1 MPHKGPHISISS
13 EFLVHRVLRIDLDE
27 FEDWPEAVR
36 ELATRIA
43 EELFLV
49 RYNPFIDAETVRTS
63 VQKRF
68 DQSEPALAHHYA
80 NTLREGITMFWSA
93 YEADMAFRSE
103 LVRRLGQIIPKRN
116 IDLRPASL
124 VECSTDA
131 TDLRMELPL
140 LVVAPSDTEQVSA
153 IVRLANEMKFALIPR
168 GGASGCTGGAIP
180 ARKRTVVMTLQKLS
194 GITSPDNTNMTLTAQ
209 AGVITIDAI
218 KAAADAGMLF
228 TVDPASKTASTIGGN
243 VSENSG
249 GPFAFEYGTTLD
261 NLLTYTMVTPT
272 GEIVIVERVNHPRH
286 KIMEDETAVFE
297 VKDISGGVRTVISL
311 RGDQIRKAGLGKDVT
326 NKFLGGLPGVQK
338 EGTDGIITEATFICY
353 PQQKHDRVLVLEF
366 FGRSMRNA
374 MLVIKDIVSLRDK
387 IRTEGD
393 LVKISALEEFG
404 VKYVEAIEYQTKS
417 AKYCHER
424 PISVLIVELNSN
436 DQFAVDKS
444 VQDIVNICKPYE
456 SEGVDIFVAK
466 DAAEGEQFW
475 EDRHKLSAIARRTSG
490 FKINEDVVIPIDAI
504 PDFSD
509 FIEHLNQRCMGKAFR
524 SALQDSGRL
533 QGMPLEDKQLNR
545 AFTYASKVAKGDV
558 PVADLSDKEML
569 DTALTYFEKAQET
582 YPSQRRNL
590 KKIVEKMLA
599 TRIVVANHMHA
610 GDGNCHVN
618 IPVDSNNPIMLH
630 HAEEVAEEV
639 MAKAQEMNGEVTGE
653 HGIGITKIKFLSS
666 AKMDELNLF
675 KRRVD
680 PHSIMNPAKLTQR
693 DTPVKPFTFSFN
705 RLIRDIQASGLP
717 EKERLI
723 NLLTNV
729 QVCTRC
735 GKCKQVCPMF
745 YPHGDLLYHPR
756 NKNLSLGALLE
767 AVYYSQINKGK
778 PDEHLMSQ
786 LRKLVEHC
794 TGCGKCMAVCPV
806 KIDSSKV
813 ALELR
818 AFVEDEG
825 AGGHPIKSKVLEYLV
840 SDVPARVPKAAKLA
854 SMGQRVQ
861 NKMLRLVP
869 NSWRSGISN
878 PLFSGFGPEVGY
890 RGLHEALQL
899 GKGAFFIPAHA
910 QDEQQQEAVFYFP
923 GCGGSLFYRNIGL
936 ASIMLM
942 LKAGVAVVLPP
953 KHMCCGYP
961 LLAAGKDAEYIKNR
975 SANIEAMKELI
986 AQATRAGLQIT
997 HTITACGSCREGL
1010 ASYSLDEALGL
1021 ELVHKDAVQFIIERM
1036 GKHALLESATGNEVL
1051 YHPSCHAEWTGVHKS
1066 KAATIYANALADLCG
1081 AHVTLNTGCCGESG
1095 MGALT
1100 SPEIYNKLRA
1110 KKEEGLTH
1118 VLPTLREDTP
1128 VVVGCP
1134 SCKVGISRIFLNL
1147 HEKRPVVHTVEYLA
1161 EQLYGEDWKKQIK
1174 RLVADAQLLDAKRI
1188 VDTSS
1193 L

>member
-1 MPHKGPHISISS
+1 MPHKGPHISIGS

-36 ELATRIA
+36 ELAIAIA

-63 VQKRF
+63 VTTRF
-68 DQSEPALAHHYA
+68 DRAEPALAHHYA
-80 NTLREGITMFWSA
+80 NTLSEGITVFWSA

-103 LVRRLGQIIPKRN
+103 LVRRLGQIIPKNN

-140 LVVAPSDTEQVSA
+140 LVVAPSATEQVSA

-180 ARKRTVVMTLQKLS
+180 ARKRTVVMSLQKLS
-194 GITSPDNTNMTLTAQ
+194 AIKSIDAKEMTLTAE
-209 AGVITIDAI
+209 AGVITFDAI
-218 KAAADAGMLF
+218 KAADKGGMLF

-261 NLLTYTMVTPT
+261 NILQYTMVTPT
-272 GEIVIVERVNHPRH
+272 GEIITVERVNHPRH

-297 VKDISGGVRTVISL
+297 VKDVSGGVRTVISL

-353 PQQKHDRVLVLEF
+353 PKQKFDRVLVLEF

-374 MLVIKDIVSLRDK
+374 MLVIKDIVGLRDV
-387 IRTEGD
+387 IREQGD

-417 AKYCHER
+417 TKYDER
-424 PISVLIVELNSN
+424 PISVLIIELNSN
-436 DQFAVDKS
+436 DTGALDKS
-444 VQDIVNICKPYE
+444 VEDIVNICTPY
-456 SEGVDIFVAK
+456 EGVDVFVAK
-466 DAAEGEQFW
+466 DAAEAELFW
-475 EDRHKLSAIARRTSG
+475 DDRHKLSAIARRTSG
-490 FKINEDVVIPIDAI
+490 FKINEDIVIPIDVI
-504 PDFSD
+504 PEFSD
-509 FIEHLNQRCMGKAFR
+509 FIEHLNQRCMGRAFR
-524 SALQDSGRL
+524 TALGESGRL
-533 QGMPLEDKQLNR
+533 SGMPLEDKELNR
-545 AFTYASKVAKGDV
+545 AFTFASKVAKGDV
-558 PVADLSDKEML
+558 PIAELSDQEML
-569 DTALTYFEKAQET
+569 EQALAYFEKAQER

-590 KKIVEKMLA
+590 KKIVDDMLA
-599 TRIVVANHMHA
+599 TRIIVANHMHA

-618 IPVDSNNPIMLH
+618 IPVDSNNPVMLH
-630 HAEEVAEEV
+630 HAEEVAEDV
-639 MAKAQEMNGEVTGE
+639 MAKAQEMDGEVTGE
-653 HGIGITKIKFLSS
+653 HGIGITKIKFL
-666 AKMDELNLF
+666 AAEKMEELSLF

-680 PHSIMNPAKLTQR
+680 PLSILNPAKLTQR

-745 YPHGDLLYHPR
+745 YPQGDLLYHPR

-767 AVYYSQINKGK
+767 AVYYSQVNKGK
-778 PDEHLMSQ
+778 PDDNLMAQ
-786 LRKLVEHC
+786 LRKLMEHC
-794 TGCGKCMAVCPV
+794 TGCGKCKAVCPV

-818 AFVEDEG
+818 AFAEDEG
-825 AGGHPIKSKVLEYLV
+825 AGGHPIKSKVLDYLV
-840 SDVPARVPKAAKLA
+840 ADVSTRVPRAAKMA
-854 SMGQRVQ
+854 SMGQRLQ
-861 NKMLRLVP
+861 NKMLRIIP
-869 NSWRSGISN
+869 SSWRSSINS
-878 PLFSGFGPEVGY
+878 PLFSGLGPEVGY
-890 RGLHEALQL
+890 RGLNEAIRLD
-899 GKGAFFIPAHA
+899 KGAIFVPDNAP
-910 QDEQQQEAVFYFP
+910 EGKELEAVFYFP

-936 ASIMLM
+936 ASLMLM
-942 LKAGVAVVLPP
+942 LKSGVAVIMPP
-953 KHMCCGYP
+953 RHMCCGYP
-961 LLAAGKDAEYIKNR
+961 LLAAGKDEEYKKNR
-975 SANIEAMKELI
+975 AANIEEMKAFL
-986 AQATRAGLQIT
+986 ADAVRAGLNIT
-997 HTITACGSCREGL
+997 HSITACGSCREGL
-1010 ASYSLDEALGL
+1010 ESYELAESLNIKL
-1021 ELVHKDAVQFIIERM
+1021 EHKDAVQFLIERM
-1036 GKHALLESATGNEVL
+1036 GKDALKDAASGHSVL
-1051 YHPSCHAEWTGVHKS
+1051 YHPSCHAEWTGVHKN
-1066 KAATIYANALADLCG
+1066 KAAGMYATALSELSGAD
-1081 AHVTLNTGCCGESG
+1081 VELNPGCCGESG

-1100 SPEIYNKLRA
+1100 SPDIYNKLRA
-1110 KKEEGLTH
+1110 KKEAGLAL
-1118 VLPTLREDTP
+1118 VLPTMQKDAP
-1128 VVVGCP
+1128 VIVGCP

-1147 HEKRPVVHTVEYLA
+1147 HEKRPVLHTVEYLA
-1161 EQLYGEDWKKQIK
+1161 QMLYGDDWKKHIK
-1174 RLVADAQLLDAKRI
+1174 RIATESVKKDSKRI
-1188 VDTSS
+1188 VDTTG

>member
-36 ELATRIA
+36 DLAIRIA

-49 RYNPFIDAETVRTS
+49 RYNPFIDAETVRAS
-63 VQKRF
+63 VTKRF
-68 DQSEPALAHHYA
+68 DQAEQALAHHYA
-80 NTLREGITMFWSA
+80 NTLSEGITMFWSA

-103 LVRRLGQIIPKRN
+103 LVRRLGQIIPKNN

-140 LVVAPSDTEQVSA
+140 LVVAPSATEQVSA
-153 IVRLANEMKFALIPR
+153 IVCLANEMKFALIPR

-180 ARKRTVVMTLQKLS
+180 ARKRTVVMSLQKLS
-194 GITSPDNTNMTLTAQ
+194 GIKDIDTKNMTLTTE

-218 KAAADAGMLF
+218 KAAENAGMLF
-228 TVDPASKTASTIGGN
+228 TVDPASKSASTIGGN

-261 NLLTYTMVTPT
+261 NILHYTMVTPT
-272 GEIVIVERVNHPRH
+272 GEIITVERVNHPRH
-286 KIMEDETAVFE
+286 KIMENETAVFE
-297 VKDISGGVRTVISL
+297 VKDLSGGVRTVISL

-366 FGRSMRNA
+366 FGRSMHNA
-374 MLVIKDIVSLRDK
+374 MLVIKDIVALRDK
-387 IRTEGD
+387 IREQGD

-417 AKYCHER
+417 EKYNER

-436 DQFAVDKS
+436 DKHAVDES
-444 VQDIVNICKPYE
+444 VKDIVEIC
-456 SEGVDIFVAK
+456 SHFEGVDIFVAK
-466 DAAEGEQFW
+466 DSAEAELFW
-475 EDRHKLSAIARRTSG
+475 DDRHKLSAIARRTSG
-490 FKINEDVVIPIDAI
+490 FKINEDIVIPIDAI
-504 PDFSD
+504 PEFSD
-509 FIEHLNQRCMGKAFR
+509 FLEQLNQRCMGKAFR

-533 QGMPLEDKQLNR
+533 HGMPLEDKELNR
-545 AFTYASKVAKGDV
+545 EFTFASKVAQGLV
-558 PVADLSDKEML
+558 PVQELSDQEML
-569 DTALTYFEKAQET
+569 DHALAYFEKAKER
-582 YPSQRRNL
+582 YPSLRRKL
-590 KKIVEKMLA
+590 SKIVADMLA
-599 TRIVVANHMHA
+599 TRIIVANHMHA

-653 HGIGITKIKFLSS
+653 HGIGITKIKFLS
-666 AKMDELNLF
+666 AKKMEDLTLF

-680 PHSIMNPAKLTQR
+680 PHSILNPAKLTQR

-745 YPHGDLLYHPR
+745 FPEGDLLYHPR
-756 NKNLSLGALLE
+756 NKNLSIGALLE

-778 PDEHLMSQ
+778 PDDHLMSQ
-786 LRKLVEHC
+786 LRKLMEHC

-825 AGGHPIKSKVLEYLV
+825 AGGHPIKSKVLDYLV
-840 SDVPARVPKAAKLA
+840 TDVSHRVPRAAKMA
-854 SMGQRVQ
+854 SMGQRIQ
-861 NKMLRLVP
+861 NKMIRLVP
-869 NSWRSGISN
+869 NSWRSGINS
-878 PLFSGFGPEVGY
+878 PLFSDLGPEVGY
-890 RGLHEALQL
+890 RNLNEAIRLD
-899 GKGAFFIPAHA
+899 KGAIFVPEHVA
-910 QDEQQQEAVFYFP
+910 DNEELEAVFYFP

-936 ASIMLM
+936 AALMLM
-942 LKAGVAVVLPP
+942 LKAGVAVIMPP
-953 KHMCCGYP
+953 RHLCCGYP
-961 LLAAGKDAEYIKNR
+961 LLAAGKDEEYKKNR
-975 SANIEAMKELI
+975 AANIDEMKAFL
-986 AQATRAGLQIT
+986 ADAVRAGMKIT
-997 HTITACGSCREGL
+997 HMITACGSCREGL
-1010 ASYSLDEALGL
+1010 KSYELSETLDLDL
-1021 ELVHKDAVQFIIERM
+1021 THKDMVQFLIERM
-1036 GKHALLESATGNEVL
+1036 GKDALKDAAEGKQVL
-1051 YHPSCHAEWTGVHKS
+1051 YHPSCHAEWSGVHKS
-1066 KAATIYANALADLCG
+1066 KAAGIYMKALSDLSGAD
-1081 AHVTLNTGCCGESG
+1081 VKLNSGCCGESG

-1110 KKEEGLTH
+1110 KKQKSLET
-1118 VLPTLREDTP
+1118 VLPSMKAETP
-1128 VVVGCP
+1128 VLVGCP
-1134 SCKVGISRIFLNL
+1134 SCKVGISRIFLKM
-1147 HEKRPVVHTVEYLA
+1147 HEKRDVLHTVEFIA
-1161 EQLYGEDWKKQIK
+1161 QGLYGDDWKKRVK
-1174 RLVADAQLLDAKRI
+1174 RIIAESLPKNSKRI

>member
-1 MPHKGPHISISS
+1 MPHKGPHISIGS

-36 ELATRIA
+36 ELAIALA

-63 VQKRF
+63 VTKRF
-68 DQSEPALAHHYA
+68 DRAEPALAHHYA
-80 NTLREGITMFWSA
+80 NTLSEGITMFWSA

-103 LVRRLGQIIPKRN
+103 LVRRLGQIIPKNN

-140 LVVAPSDTEQVSA
+140 LVVAPSATEQVSA

-180 ARKRTVVMTLQKLS
+180 ARKRTVVMSLQKLS
-194 GITSPDNTNMTLTAQ
+194 AIKSVNKKDMTLTTE

-218 KAAADAGMLF
+218 NAADKGGMLF

-261 NLLTYTMVTPT
+261 NILSYTMVTPT
-272 GEIVIVERVNHPRH
+272 GEIINVERVNHPRH

-297 VKDISGGVRTVISL
+297 VKDVSGGVRTVISL

-353 PQQKHDRVLVLEF
+353 PKQKYDRVLVLEF
-366 FGRSMRNA
+366 FGRSMHNA
-374 MLVIKDIVSLRDK
+374 MLVIKDIVALRDT
-387 IRTEGD
+387 IRKQGD

-404 VKYVEAIEYQTKS
+404 VKYVEAIEYCTKS
-417 AKYCHER
+417 AKYNER

-436 DQFAVDKS
+436 DVLALDKS
-444 VQDIVNICKPYE
+444 VQDIVEICTPY
-456 SEGVDIFVAK
+456 EGVDVFVAQ
-466 DAAEGEQFW
+466 DAAEAELFW

-490 FKINEDVVIPIDAI
+490 FKINEDIVIPIDVI
-504 PDFSD
+504 PEFSD
-509 FIEHLNQRCMGKAFR
+509 FIEHLNQRCMGRAFR
-524 SALQDSGRL
+524 TALGESGRL
-533 QGMPLEDKQLNR
+533 SGMPLEDKELNR
-545 AFTYASKVAKGDV
+545 AFTFASKVAKGDV
-558 PVADLSDKEML
+558 PISELSDQEML
-569 DTALTYFEKAQET
+569 EHALAYFEKAQER
-582 YPSQRRNL
+582 YPNQRRNL
-590 KKIVEKMLA
+590 KKIVDEMLA
-599 TRIVVANHMHA
+599 TRIIVANHMHA

-618 IPVDSNNPIMLH
+618 IPVDSNNPVMLH

-653 HGIGITKIKFLSS
+653 HGIGITKIKFL
-666 AKMDELNLF
+666 AAEKMEELTLF

-680 PHSIMNPAKLTQR
+680 PLSILNPAKLTQR

-723 NLLTNV
+723 NLLANV

-767 AVYYSQINKGK
+767 AVYYSQVNKGK
-778 PDEHLMSQ
+778 PDDNLMAQ
-786 LRKLVEHC
+786 LRKLMEHC
-794 TGCGKCMAVCPV
+794 TGCGKCMSVCPV

-825 AGGHPIKSKVLEYLV
+825 AGGHPIKSKVLDYLV
-840 SDVPARVPKAAKLA
+840 SDVANRVPRAAKLA

-861 NKMLRLVP
+861 NKMLRLIP
-869 NSWRSGISN
+869 SSLRSGINN
-878 PLFSGFGPEVGY
+878 PLFSGLGPEVGY
-890 RGLHEALQL
+890 RGLNEAIRLD
-899 GKGAFFIPAHA
+899 KGSIFIPDNV
-910 QDEQQQEAVFYFP
+910 QDKKELEAVFYFP

-936 ASIMLM
+936 AALMLM
-942 LKAGVAVVLPP
+942 LKSGVAVIMPP
-953 KHMCCGYP
+953 RHMCCGYP
-961 LLAAGKDAEYIKNR
+961 LLAAGKDEEYKKNR
-975 SANIEAMKELI
+975 AANIEEMKAFL
-986 AQATRAGLQIT
+986 ADAVRAGLKIT

-1010 ASYSLDEALGL
+1010 ESYDLAEALNLKL
-1021 ELVHKDAVQFIIERM
+1021 EHKDAVQFLIERM
-1036 GKHALLESATGNEVL
+1036 GKDALKDAATGKSVL
-1051 YHPSCHAEWTGVHKS
+1051 YHPSCHAEWTGVHKK
-1066 KAATIYANALADLCG
+1066 KAAGVYAKALGELCG
-1081 AHVTLNTGCCGESG
+1081 ADVTVNPGCCGESG

-1100 SPEIYNKLRA
+1100 SPDIYNKLRA
-1110 KKEEGLTH
+1110 KKEASLTH
-1118 VLPTLREDTP
+1118 VLPTLTDDTP

-1147 HEKRPVVHTVEYLA
+1147 HEKRSVLHTVEYIA
-1161 EQLYGEDWKKQIK
+1161 EALYGADWKKYIK
-1174 RLVADAQLLDAKRI
+1174 RIAVESVQKDSKRI
-1188 VDTSS
+1188 VDTES